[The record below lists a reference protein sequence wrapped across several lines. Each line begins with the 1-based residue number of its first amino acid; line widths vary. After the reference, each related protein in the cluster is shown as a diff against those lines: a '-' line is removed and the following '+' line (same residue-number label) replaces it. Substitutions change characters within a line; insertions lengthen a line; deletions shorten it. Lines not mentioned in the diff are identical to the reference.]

1 MVVTLLNYGMLLDKE
16 RKMDAINM
24 SHITKTFG
32 STIAL
37 SDVSLCIRIGEVHC
51 LLGENGAG
59 KSTLMNILYGLQE
72 KPVEIESPR
81 TAQSLHIGMVHQHF
95 MLVESM
101 TVLQNIILGSEEGS
115 FAIDYKACRERI
127 EGLEQLY
134 HFDFNLDARISQ
146 LSVGE
151 MQRVEIFKAVYRGA
165 DIIILDE
172 PTAVLTPQEV
182 DVLFRILDD
191 MRKQGKTII
200 FITHKLQETMRLSDR
215 VTVLRNGRLIET
227 VETSNMNPE
236 RLATMMV
243 GHAVDLVTH
252 KGVCHPGEPVLEIRN
267 LKVFAN
273 SDQTINLKVH
283 AGEIYGIA
291 GVDGN
296 GQQELERFIV
306 GTERL
311 RSGSVFLNGTD
322 ITICS
327 VPKRKRLGLGIIPS
341 DRHKDAILPD
351 MSILE
356 NFLLGFQHSSQFS
369 WRGLIRHAAL
379 STYADSL
386 IASYAIKIASPYQSI
401 SELSGGNQQKL
412 VFSREVGM
420 NPVLLVAA
428 QPVRGLDIGAIEY
441 IHNQLLHLRD
451 SGQAILLISTE
462 LSEIMEMSDRIGVL
476 YKGGIIA
483 ERKSDEFTM
492 EELGL
497 YMAGGKQA

>member
-1 MVVTLLNYGMLLDKE
+1 
-16 RKMDAINM
+16 MDAIRMN
-24 SHITKTFG
+24 HITKTFG
-32 STIAL
+32 TTVAL
-37 SDVSLCIRIGEVHC
+37 SDVDLKIQAGEVHC

-59 KSTLMNILYGLQE
+59 KSTLMNILYGLYHADSGTIE
-72 KPVEIESPR
+72 INEVHVEIPTPR
-81 TAQSLHIGMVHQHF
+81 MAQSLHIGMVHQHF

-115 FAIDYKACRERI
+115 FAIDYEACRERI
-127 EGLEQLY
+127 EVLERLY
-134 HFDFNLDARISQ
+134 HFDFNLDSKVSQ

-215 VTVLRNGRLIET
+215 VTVLRSGHFVGT
-227 VETSNMNPE
+227 VETKDTSPE
-236 RLATMMV
+236 ALATMMV
-243 GHAVDLVTH
+243 GHEVDLVTN
-252 KGVCHPGEPVLEIRN
+252 KGACCPGEPVLEIHD
-267 LKVFAN
+267 LKIFEN
-273 SDQTINLKVH
+273 SDHTIDLTVR

-306 GTERL
+306 GSERPKDGL
-311 RSGSVFLNGTD
+311 VKLNGVD
-322 ITICS
+322 ITSCS
-327 VPKRKRLGLGIIPS
+327 VSKRKRLGLGIIPS
-341 DRHKDAILPD
+341 DRHRDAILPG
-351 MSILE
+351 MSLVD
-356 NFLLGFQHSSQFS
+356 NFLLGFQRNGRFSSKGLVRHSELHS
-369 WRGLIRHAAL
+369 
-379 STYADSL
+379 YADSM
-386 IASYAIKIASPYQSI
+386 IDAYSIKVSSTEQYI

-420 NPVLLVAA
+420 DPVLLVAA
-428 QPVRGLDIGAIEY
+428 QPVRGLDIGAIDY
-441 IHNQLLHLRD
+441 IHNQLLQLRD
-451 SGQAILLISTE
+451 RGQAILLISTE

-476 YKGGIIA
+476 YKGGIVA
-483 ERKSDEFTM
+483 ERKAEEFTK

-497 YMAGGKQA
+497 YMAGGK